1 MFYNRRQDNQRGLLL
16 LNFCAVACQLNLY
29 EAVWDFKK
37 SSVNSILNWLLS
49 STLDLVAPI
58 SSIVFS
64 EINWYAMWQIN
75 CQLKLDHPRPVTQH
89 LLDEYPNWWRRDAV
103 DRIRLLW
110 VCPAVGNVLWQ
121 TKSNLKNDVMEKKQ
135 TRLYTVVYSSTDTS
149 VKRTPRVV
157 PWISQLPYIWLSIR
171 PTSL

>member
-1 MFYNRRQDNQRGLLL
+1 MEMFYNRRQDNQRGLLL

-64 EINWYAMWQIN
+64 EINW
-75 CQLKLDHPRPVTQH
+75 
-89 LLDEYPNWWRRDAV
+89 
-103 DRIRLLW
+103 
-110 VCPAVGNVLWQ
+110 
-121 TKSNLKNDVMEKKQ
+121 
-135 TRLYTVVYSSTDTS
+135 
-149 VKRTPRVV
+149 
-157 PWISQLPYIWLSIR
+157 
-171 PTSL
+171 